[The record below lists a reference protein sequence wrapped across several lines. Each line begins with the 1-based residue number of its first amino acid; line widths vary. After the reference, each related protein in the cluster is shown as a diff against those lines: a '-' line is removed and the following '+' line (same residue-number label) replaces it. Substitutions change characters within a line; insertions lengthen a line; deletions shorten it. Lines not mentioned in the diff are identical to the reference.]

1 MRFRIDLKIFAFIIL
16 FYFTKQ
22 IEIYATVMIFAIIHE
37 LGHLLAGLIFGM
49 KAEKMEITPYGISI
63 TFKLLP
69 EDYNKKIK
77 HGNILVLK
85 KMLVAIAG
93 PLINGLII
101 LLCYNMPIEIDTKSM
116 IIYSNLI
123 LVIFNIL
130 PIYPLDGGRVLK
142 GILHIIFGKQR
153 AEKQINIISFIS
165 ILLLTAI
172 SSILIYRA
180 QNIAIFIII
189 IFLWYLY
196 IKQDLIYR
204 RKNKI
209 YNLLEKSIEIR

>member
-130 PIYPLDGGRVLK
+130 PISNNSFMVNV
-142 GILHIIFGKQR
+142 
-153 AEKQINIISFIS
+153 AESF
-165 ILLLTAI
+165 
-172 SSILIYRA
+172 
-180 QNIAIFIII
+180 NF
-189 IFLWYLY
+189 F
-196 IKQDLIYR
+196 K
-204 RKNKI
+204 
-209 YNLLEKSIEIR
+209 